1 MTLRPEAV
9 RERLRQ
15 LRVVIRNLLEIA
27 AVDRGRF
34 VADFHHHW
42 LAERGLHLAA
52 EAMFDV
58 GNHVLAGALNVHATD
73 YEDVIRHLG
82 EQGVISS
89 ELRARLRG
97 LGGFRNVLVHGY
109 LEIDVGRVY
118 EYLTTRLDDFAKFA
132 QEVEAWLVRRER
144 DTPS

>member
-9 RERLRQ
+9 RERLRK
-15 LRVVIRNLLEIA
+15 LRVVIRNLREIA
-27 AVDRGRF
+27 RVDRPLF

-58 GNHVLAGALNVHATD
+58 GNHVLAGALNLHATD
-73 YEDVIRHLG
+73 YEDVLRRLG
-82 EQGVISS
+82 EQGVISPD
-89 ELRARLRG
+89 LRAKLRG

-109 LEIDVGRVY
+109 LDIDVGRVH

-132 QEVEAWLVRRER
+132 DEVEGWLANREP
-144 DTPS
+144 DTP